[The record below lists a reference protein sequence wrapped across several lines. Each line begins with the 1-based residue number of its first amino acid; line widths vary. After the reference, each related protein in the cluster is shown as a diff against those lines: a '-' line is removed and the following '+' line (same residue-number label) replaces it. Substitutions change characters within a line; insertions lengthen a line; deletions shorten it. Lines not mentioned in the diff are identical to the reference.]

1 MKLAILAWFGLP
13 GGMEWVAILVVA
25 LLIFGR
31 RLPDVAR
38 SVGKS
43 IVEFKKGL
51 KDVKTEIDVQGKL
64 EPPSQQTLDQKPA
77 STVSSPSAQEPGEPE
92 ANAKPSSTASEAPS
106 ESGSAPSG

>member
-1 MKLAILAWFGLP
+1 MNLATLAWGMP
-13 GGMEWVAILVVA
+13 GTTELIIIAVIA

-51 KDVKTEIDVQGKL
+51 KDVKSEIDVKSSV
-64 EPPSQQTLDQKPA
+64 EPAAPSQARLEQQREAPA
-77 STVSSPSAQEPGEPE
+77 TSPVSTPQEESQPTQAGDS
-92 ANAKPSSTASEAPS
+92 AKP
-106 ESGSAPSG
+106 